1 MTIKGNHRQYE
12 LDPPSTLPQ
21 IRRLL
26 VNLSNVQSS
35 QAAVVG
41 VASERFG
48 EDIGWVLVTANEVK
62 AHFVVRDEFANVV
75 VTDIDM
81 LDLCVQLGRLHQVN
95 QSLVIAP
102 HVPQL
107 LLR

>member
-21 IRRLL
+21 SQRLL
-26 VNLSNVQSS
+26 VNLSNVQIS

-41 VASERFG
+41 VTSKRFG
-48 EDIGWVLVTANEVK
+48 EDISWVLVTTNEVK
-62 AHFVVRDEFANVV
+62 VHFIVCNEFANVV

-81 LDLCVQLGRLHQVN
+81 LDLCVQLGRL
-95 QSLVIAP
+95 
-102 HVPQL
+102 
-107 LLR
+107 R